1 MVRRRA
7 VAGPDRAGDDGAEDL
22 AHAPGA
28 GVRDEGGRPLLGV
41 LWAAGRATAT
51 VWAKDAGAAAG
62 DWPARATGDAVGRCG
77 VMLTGSYVFALD
89 AKGRLVI
96 PAPFREAVGDPVTLT
111 AGPAS
116 SILLPGSAAPLG
128 FPELIYQMPLDR
140 TSGRVLIPYPLRVWA
155 GLAPGDEVAVC
166 GSGRG
171 VYLLAWKRC
180 LAALRERELR
190 GDLGTVPE
198 LAALCGERD
207 ALAAA
212 LQDERR
218 AGEGTARELIACR
231 QVIAIYEAAYRER
244 LG

>member
-1 MVRRRA
+1 M
-7 VAGPDRAGDDGAEDL
+7 
-22 AHAPGA
+22 
-28 GVRDEGGRPLLGV
+28 
-41 LWAAGRATAT
+41 
-51 VWAKDAGAAAG
+51 
-62 DWPARATGDAVGRCG
+62 
-77 VMLTGSYVFALD
+77 MLTGSYVFALD

-96 PAPFREAVGDPVTLT
+96 PAPFREAVGDPVTLA
-111 AGPAS
+111 AGPAA
-116 SILLPGSAAPLG
+116 SILLPGPAAPVG
-128 FPELIYQMPLDR
+128 FAEL
-140 TSGRVLIPYPLRVWA
+140 TFTRVLVENSRVVIPYPLRVWA